1 MSEQPLVN
9 LSCSFCGKSQNEVRK
24 LIAGPKVC
32 ICDECIGLCNQII
45 GEAFSAIGSPSPT
58 PESAR
63 GLMAGL
69 VELALP
75 EAVRKALM
83 ELVVASSALRG
94 EMHSWGGGES
104 ESRAATEVSAWL
116 RPSLERLSGTV
127 EALRALRPALE
138 GLVSGARIKVLD
150 DAVGQL
156 AEVRGLLV
164 TVAEKES
171 RGNARRVD

>member
-69 VELALP
+69 VELRVARGREEGTDGAGGCIERP
-75 EAVRKALM
+75 ARRDALM
-83 ELVVASSALRG
+83 GRWRVRVASC
-94 EMHSWGGGES
+94 
-104 ESRAATEVSAWL
+104 
-116 RPSLERLSGTV
+116 
-127 EALRALRPALE
+127 
-138 GLVSGARIKVLD
+138 D
-150 DAVGQL
+150 
-156 AEVRGLLV
+156 
-164 TVAEKES
+164 
-171 RGNARRVD
+171 